1 MDVVEAVPQLATP
14 LLVMGWANRPWA
26 LSAITY
32 EPWTIFADTVMTA
45 AVIVVSVAPVVL
57 T

>member
-1 MDVVEAVPQLATP
+1 
-14 LLVMGWANRPWA
+14 MGQPPCA
-26 LSAITY
+26 LSRSVRAID
-32 EPWTIFADTVMTA
+32 IFADTVMTA